1 MEHGPHLVIIQ
12 HAHRSVPQVYKLV
25 VVIVSIKQLVEQ
37 HVLVM
42 DFNLLIVQE
51 MTSHINAMVCIYKY
65 S

>member
-1 MEHGPHLVIIQ
+1 MENGPNLVIIQ
-12 HAHRSVPQVYKLV
+12 HVHRSVLQVYKLV
-25 VVIVSIKQLVEQ
+25 VVIVLIKQLVEQ